1 MASTIDNSSV
11 LIFKAITTFIND
23 LHTEFGAKYKSISL
37 YHRLLE
43 KTGIMHTGPVLKHI
57 DCFRSFFAKN
67 KEAMEAQD
75 MKKFVDSKITYSER
89 VYVDMENVLRHSDKE
104 SASIIW
110 KHLLTIWGVIDPTSQ
125 AKQTLR
131 DMMKNENGS
140 ENKEAHF
147 LTNIIE
153 KVEQSVDP
161 SKMNGSNP
169 MEMVQGLMQSGVF
182 NDLISGM
189 QGGLSDGSLDIN
201 KLMGSVQG
209 MMSKLSPDG
218 QMPPEISNM
227 MSMMGPMLSK
237 MGDKK

>member
-110 KHLLTIWGVIDPTSQ
+110 KH
-125 AKQTLR
+125 
-131 DMMKNENGS
+131 
-140 ENKEAHF
+140 
-147 LTNIIE
+147 
-153 KVEQSVDP
+153 
-161 SKMNGSNP
+161 
-169 MEMVQGLMQSGVF
+169 
-182 NDLISGM
+182 
-189 QGGLSDGSLDIN
+189 
-201 KLMGSVQG
+201 
-209 MMSKLSPDG
+209 
-218 QMPPEISNM
+218 
-227 MSMMGPMLSK
+227 
-237 MGDKK
+237 

>member
-57 DCFRSFFAKN
+57 DCFRSFFEKN
-67 KEAMEAQD
+67 KEAMETQD
-75 MKKFVDSKITYSER
+75 MKKFVDPKISYSER

-131 DMMKNENGS
+131 DMMKNGE
-140 ENKEAHF
+140 
-147 LTNIIE
+147 
-153 KVEQSVDP
+153 
-161 SKMNGSNP
+161 
-169 MEMVQGLMQSGVF
+169 
-182 NDLISGM
+182 
-189 QGGLSDGSLDIN
+189 
-201 KLMGSVQG
+201 
-209 MMSKLSPDG
+209 
-218 QMPPEISNM
+218 
-227 MSMMGPMLSK
+227 
-237 MGDKK
+237 